1 MSALQKE
8 ENAAVAWT
16 RRDLALQGSVALQ
29 AAPYHGEAIHEA
41 QHALRMYFQRS
52 QRHAG
57 NVLIASEMDVYF
69 DPPDGPLRK
78 LRPDLLVA
86 YGVAREPEATSYRV
100 SERGKPP
107 DFVLEVSSPSTVK
120 RDIGSKRE
128 IYAAAG
134 VPEYWLFDPL
144 GEHLQPRLQG
154 YRLVNGQYVALA
166 ATGAEAESPIQ
177 SGVLGA
183 VLRTRD
189 ALLLVQEPGRQRAI
203 PTIRELEAIWL
214 KQVAVEE
221 TNSQAERAAGSQAHQ
236 HSQVRREAGSRA
248 VENSQFR
255 READTQVDENLQ
267 AERAA
272 ETQAD
277 ENSQAERAAGS
288 QAHQHSQVR
297 LEAESRSSENLR
309 AQQETEAQTA
319 RVESQRDKLKV
330 RLASPRSPRG
340 P

>member
-1 MSALQKE
+1 MCYTQASRRFFKDKE
-8 ENAAVAWT
+8 YTLN
-16 RRDLALQGSVALQ
+16 LPINCPKKG
-29 AAPYHGEAIHEA
+29 YH
-41 QHALRMYFQRS
+41 LT

-57 NVLIASEMDVYF
+57 NVLIASEMEVYF
-69 DPPDGPLRK
+69 DTSEGPLRK

-86 YGVAREPEATSYRV
+86 FGVAREPEAPSYRV

-183 VLRTRD
+183 VIRTQG
-189 ALLLVQEPGRQRAI
+189 AILLVQEPGRQRAI
-203 PTIRELEAIWL
+203 PTITELEAMWL
-214 KQVAVEE
+214 KQMAVEE
-221 TNSQAERAAGSQAHQ
+221 ANSQAD
-236 HSQVRREAGSRA
+236 REAGSRA
-248 VENSQFR
+248 VENSQFH
-255 READTQVDENLQ
+255 REAEI
-267 AERAA
+267 
-272 ETQAD
+272 QAD

-297 LEAESRSSENLR
+297 REAETQAEENSQFRRAAGSQAHQHSLVRLEAESRSSENVR
-309 AQQETEAQTA
+309 ARQETKAQTA

-340 P
+340 R

>member
-1 MSALQKE
+1 MSLQEE
-8 ENAAVAWT
+8 ENAAVART
-16 RRDLALQGSVALQ
+16 RRELALSGSVALQ
-29 AAPYHGEAIHEA
+29 AAPYHGDAIHEA
-41 QHALRMYFQRS
+41 QHALRVYFQRS

-57 NVLIASEMDVYF
+57 NVLIATEMEVYF
-69 DPPDGPLRK
+69 DTSEGPLRK

-86 YGVAREPEATSYRV
+86 FGVAREPEAPSYRV

-154 YRLVNGQYVALA
+154 YRLVNGQYAALA
-166 ATGAEAESPIQ
+166 ARGAEAESPIR

-183 VLRTRD
+183 VIRTRD
-189 ALLLVQEPGRQRAI
+189 AILLVQEPGRQRAI
-203 PTIRELEAIWL
+203 PTITELEAMWL
-214 KQVAVEE
+214 KQRAAEE
-221 TNSQAERAAGSQAHQ
+221 TNSQAE
-236 HSQVRREAGSRA
+236 REAGSRA

-255 READTQVDENLQ
+255 REA
-267 AERAA
+267 
-272 ETQAD
+272 ETQAE

-288 QAHQHSQVR
+288 QAHQDSQVR
-297 LEAESRSSENLR
+297 REAESRSSENVR
-309 AQQETEAQTA
+309 ARQEAEAQTA
-319 RVESQRDKLKV
+319 RVESQRDGLKV

-340 P
+340 R